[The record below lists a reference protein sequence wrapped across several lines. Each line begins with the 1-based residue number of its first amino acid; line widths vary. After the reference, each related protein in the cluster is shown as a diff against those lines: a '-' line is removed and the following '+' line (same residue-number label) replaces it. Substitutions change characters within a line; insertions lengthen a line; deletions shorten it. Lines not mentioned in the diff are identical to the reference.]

1 MFNLS
6 LTACSFHLRKTNSRG
21 NTKIFNLNM
30 PLTLQKEKLIQNSA
44 VVVCSYILG
53 GCAGVAGSVLGTLT
67 STMISFTIETYTD
80 FLIMWR
86 GYRYS
91 TAIVAGTHCAFLTMR
106 GYNGI

>member
-6 LTACSFHLRKTNSRG
+6 LTACSFHLRKNNSRG
-21 NTKIFNLNM
+21 NGEVD
-30 PLTLQKEKLIQNSA
+30 KE
-44 VVVCSYILG
+44 
-53 GCAGVAGSVLGTLT
+53 
-67 STMISFTIETYTD
+67 
-80 FLIMWR
+80 IMWR

>member
-21 NTKIFNLNM
+21 NGEVD
-30 PLTLQKEKLIQNSA
+30 KE
-44 VVVCSYILG
+44 
-53 GCAGVAGSVLGTLT
+53 
-67 STMISFTIETYTD
+67 
-80 FLIMWR
+80 IMWR

-91 TAIVAGTHCAFLTMR
+91 TAIVAGTHCAFLAMR